1 MHGEK
6 YSVAFKMEVELDD
19 NLNFSGTIWEAEF
32 SSLTEEIP
40 TVKGYIEEDHISFVL
55 NYPLFYA
62 CDEKGQVYIDASKEG
77 HEVIYDGYW
86 NNVSKEWV
94 GEWEV
99 EGQTVLE
106 GTGDI
111 FTEVFIGTFEMNAQV

>member
-32 SSLTEEIP
+32 SSLTEEMP

-62 CDEKGQVYIDASKEG
+62 RDEKGQVYIYASKEG